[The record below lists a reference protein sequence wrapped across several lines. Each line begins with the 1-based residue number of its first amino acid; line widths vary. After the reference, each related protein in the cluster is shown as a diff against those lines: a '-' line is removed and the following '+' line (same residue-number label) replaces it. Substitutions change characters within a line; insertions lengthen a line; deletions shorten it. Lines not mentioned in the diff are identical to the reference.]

1 MLEAEYVMLT
11 VQVIATHMLLIDNH
25 PHLSHSTNVSLEY
38 YNDKVYRTDPANTSL
53 TETVQI
59 NYPHLSNYAAG
70 PSAQLHHHH
79 Q

>member
-11 VQVIATHMLLIDNH
+11 VQVIASHMLLIDNH
-25 PHLSHSTNVSLEY
+25 DHLSQSTNVSLAF
-38 YNDKVYRTDPANTSL
+38 YNDKLDETVLANTSL